1 MYIEFRKLHQFN
13 KVDIHLLS
21 HVVKFALTN
30 QNQNNFSVLDVDNV
44 EHNKVNLIVIGM
56 SD

>member
-1 MYIEFRKLHQFN
+1 MYIEFRKLHQLN

-44 EHNKVNLIVIGM
+44 ERNKVNLIVIGM